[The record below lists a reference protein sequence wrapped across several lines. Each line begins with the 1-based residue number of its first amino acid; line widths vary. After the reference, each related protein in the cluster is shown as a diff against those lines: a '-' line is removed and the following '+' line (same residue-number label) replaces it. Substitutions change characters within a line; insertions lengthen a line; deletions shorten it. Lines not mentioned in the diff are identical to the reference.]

1 MKKGELDRRTIADH
15 WRSCVRISREEV
27 FGSDDGKHAPRHL
40 QDDAATMFAGY
51 VGVDWKPAV
60 GLLLLAINPGGG
72 GDAYESRTSEDQK
85 FIPLLT
91 RFKETEPS
99 EVLESFELVNRAFM
113 RIVKGWGIWKILDP
127 TLNAAGVA
135 LEDVAYLNIVPYRT
149 RNNQMPPAAARERAW
164 KENRRAFSRTSRTE
178 SNSCHGTEGGKR
190 CGTVVRR
197 QPGRVLRPAHERRP
211 VRVR

>member
-1 MKKGELDRRTIADH
+1 
-15 WRSCVRISREEV
+15 
-27 FGSDDGKHAPRHL
+27 
-40 QDDAATMFAGY
+40 MFAGY

-113 RIVKGWGIWKILDP
+113 RIVKGWGIWKKILDP

-164 KENRRAFSRTSRTE
+164 KRIVEPSLELLAPRAIVAMGQKAGNVVERWYVGNRDVYCVPRTNGDRYVSDKAKAEHERMKAE
-178 SNSCHGTEGGKR
+178 LP
-190 CGTVVRR
+190 V
-197 QPGRVLRPAHERRP
+197 QPGGGGGGRR
-211 VRVR
+211 R